1 MKNSEKY
8 DFCVVITTHN
18 RQYMLKN
25 LLDDIF
31 KNKNYKI
38 YVVIFD
44 DASNDVYNLE
54 GYDVKYIKYVKNNG
68 LKKLWKIID
77 DTFKFC
83 KKINANYYVYLQDDL
98 RLKENFFEESVRIFE
113 KITDDSKISLG
124 TLMIDSQRNQP
135 KWTGV
140 HPIEFDEYYRT
151 QWCELVFICK
161 YSFFEALEFKMVPI
175 DPSRWNKN
183 PNLSSGVGEQI
194 SKRLHNLNLNM
205 YHVIN
210 NLTIHG
216 DHESKLL
223 TELRK
228 IEKLIAI

>member
-194 SKRLHNLNLNM
+194 SKRLNNLNLNM

-223 TELRK
+223 PELRK